1 MSRLFSRN
9 YVKLGR
15 QGKTICITQVNRNK
29 STDVSDGLFT
39 EEHKQLRDSLKKAS
53 KKIHYLLYH

>member
-15 QGKTICITQVNRNK
+15 QGKTICTTQINRKK

-39 EEHKQLRDSLKKAS
+39 EEHQQLRDSLKKAS
-53 KKIHYLLYH
+53 KKKLCYH

>member
-15 QGKTICITQVNRNK
+15 QGKSICITQINRNK

-53 KKIHYLLYH
+53 KQNH